1 VNAAELFTAI
11 ASLPGSQ
18 AAGGHDN
25 GIAAG
30 QVVNGVEYARATA
43 LDETKL
49 RATHRKRLGGGATPL
64 VVVTDDPD
72 APGLVRVL
80 GPQKDGPVRRVRAE
94 SLLGLVQRTTSLKR
108 LLAVRLVAEEV
119 ERLDTERIA
128 GLKVRGLGT
137 EHLYGTR
144 LLASA
149 RWAELTELSAGVSRS
164 GWRELLNDL
173 GYAIEQLPQQGYLVK
188 AGERPVA
195 VVHARASAR

>member
-1 VNAAELFTAI
+1 VSAALSPPHPALASPHAGARLLRPVNAAELFTAI

-18 AAGGHDN
+18 AAGGQGN

-49 RATHRKRLGGGATPL
+49 RATHRKRQAGGATPL

-94 SLLGLVQRTTSLKR
+94 SLLGLVQRTVSLS
-108 LLAVRLVAEEV
+108 
-119 ERLDTERIA
+119 
-128 GLKVRGLGT
+128 GCSPC
-137 EHLYGTR
+137 
-144 LLASA
+144 ASSP
-149 RWAELTELSAGVSRS
+149 RRSSASTPS
-164 GWRELLNDL
+164 
-173 GYAIEQLPQQGYLVK
+173 
-188 AGERPVA
+188 
-195 VVHARASAR
+195 ASPA